1 MKSRGRGPMLRI
13 KKCYSTM
20 TMHRRIL
27 LVSLVAL
34 GLIVGSCPGRG
45 REVLAVERLLCA
57 RGAAP
62 WSAGGEGLR
71 CAGHVCVGGPLRSVA
86 PTRGWGHGGLPRCPV
101 AGGGF
106 ARPSHAD
113 CGFLHSTHQAS

>member
-71 CAGHVCVGGPLRSVA
+71 CAGHVCLGRPLLSAA
-86 PTRGWGHGGLPRCPV
+86 PTRCWGHGGLPRGPL
-101 AGGGF
+101 A
-106 ARPSHAD
+106 ARD
-113 CGFLHSTHQAS
+113 CAAPATSAW